1 MQIAK
6 RFCQSG
12 RFSPAGLLGVG
23 AVSAPLVLGAGG
35 LPAQAQEGQNGSVT
49 ASWQQHR
56 TTFNYIG
63 ISPRYSCQGLQESLT
78 YLLQSSGAQLNRP
91 VIAYPCNGGGPTS
104 LPSANLDFSTLQAAQ
119 GDQGSGSVN
128 GVWRH
133 VEFSMNRSS
142 PQLHGSDCELVQEF
156 KDKLLPMFSTRN
168 VSSNLH
174 CIPHQTIGN
183 QFHLSFDV
191 LAPVNGAH
199 HPGGAN

>member
-1 MQIAK
+1 
-6 RFCQSG
+6 
-12 RFSPAGLLGVG
+12 
-23 AVSAPLVLGAGG
+23 
-35 LPAQAQEGQNGSVT
+35 
-49 ASWQQHR
+49 
-56 TTFNYIG
+56 
-63 ISPRYSCQGLQESLT
+63 SCQGLQESLT

-119 GDQGSGSVN
+119 GD
-128 GVWRH
+128 
-133 VEFSMNRSS
+133 
-142 PQLHGSDCELVQEF
+142 HGSDCELVQEF

-191 LAPVNGAH
+191 LAPV
-199 HPGGAN
+199 